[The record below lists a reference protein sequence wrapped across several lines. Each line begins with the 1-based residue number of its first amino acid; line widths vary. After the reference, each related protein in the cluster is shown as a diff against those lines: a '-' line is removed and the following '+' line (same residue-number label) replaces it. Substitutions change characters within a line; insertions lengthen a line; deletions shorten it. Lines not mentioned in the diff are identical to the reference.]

1 MARTPT
7 VERLIG
13 HLFGDDAR
21 HPFAEEVGEWLSA
34 SARFRRFVE
43 DHRDKARKKLRTAT
57 DVGAALDVR
66 AELWVASRLL
76 GDRRIDLGWESYGS
90 AEGGPDFT
98 VSYRSRRSF
107 NLEVTRLRRAD
118 ATAHGGPMLAK
129 LRQLPPS
136 APNGLLVLTEPGSGF
151 DTAAVVRSL
160 RARADAKDEAFFIQ
174 RGFKGTR
181 EFYDRFLRLGT
192 VIVWSGAHAAD
203 VWINRSARISVPV
216 DALQA
221 AAAALG
227 DEGASPTHRRI
238 AQQPSIA
245 DEKSR

>member
-1 MARTPT
+1 MAHTPT

-13 HLFGDDAR
+13 HIFGDDTAD
-21 HPFAEEVGEWLSA
+21 PLAGEIGDWLGA

-76 GDRRIDLGWESYGS
+76 ADRRIGLEWEPYGS
-90 AEGGPDFT
+90 TEGGPDFT

-107 NLEVTRLRRAD
+107 NLEVTRLRNAD
-118 ATAHGGPMLAK
+118 AAMAHGGPMLAK

-136 APNGLLVLTEPGSGF
+136 VANGLLIVVDEGPRF
-151 DTAAVVRSL
+151 DPAIVARSL
-160 RARADAKDEAFFIQ
+160 RARADAKDEAFFVR
-174 RGFKGTR
+174 RGLKGSR
-181 EFYDRFLRLGT
+181 EFYDRFLRLGA
-192 VIVWSGAHAAD
+192 VIVWSDVETAD
-203 VWINRSARISVPV
+203 VWVNRSARIPVPG

-227 DEGASPTHRRI
+227 T
-238 AQQPSIA
+238 
-245 DEKSR
+245 